1 MRTELAWLQK
11 GAKARRTKQKSR
23 IDWIA
28 KMQSEPKPEEQ
39 KQIKIE
45 VGNRF
50 LGGKLIDAVSISKLD
65 KQDYLFKDFTYRAAP
80 GDRIGVIGPNG
91 AGKSTLLNVLSG
103 RLKPDEGYVSI
114 GDTVTIGYF
123 DQEVKTLKENET
135 LIANLREV
143 AEYIDT
149 GVGRERYLTAKDLL
163 DRFLF
168 PAKQHYSLVHTLS
181 GGEKRRL
188 AVLRTLMGNPN
199 VLMFDEPTN
208 DFDIQTLGALEEYL
222 DSFKGILLIVSHD
235 RSFLDRTVER
245 IYSFEQNGKI
255 KEYPGNYS
263 AYLEK
268 KEQADQKTTLIS
280 NKEVKTQA
288 QNTTQTKKGLSFH
301 EKNEYE
307 RLEKLIAEHE
317 MKIKAMAKLLE
328 DIPPHEYQKIAEQSE
343 QMSSLEQESEN
354 NMMRWIELSDKQVKN

>member
-1 MRTELAWLQK
+1 M
-11 GAKARRTKQKSR
+11 
-23 IDWIA
+23 
-28 KMQSEPKPEEQ
+28 
-39 KQIKIE
+39 
-45 VGNRF
+45 
-50 LGGKLIDAVSISKLD
+50 
-65 KQDYLFKDFTYRAAP
+65 
-80 GDRIGVIGPNG
+80 
-91 AGKSTLLNVLSG
+91 
-103 RLKPDEGYVSI
+103 
-114 GDTVTIGYF
+114 
-123 DQEVKTLKENET
+123 
-135 LIANLREV
+135 IANLREV

-280 NKEVKTQA
+280 NKEVKTQ
-288 QNTTQTKKGLSFH
+288 
-301 EKNEYE
+301 
-307 RLEKLIAEHE
+307 
-317 MKIKAMAKLLE
+317 
-328 DIPPHEYQKIAEQSE
+328 
-343 QMSSLEQESEN
+343 N
-354 NMMRWIELSDKQVKN
+354 NSVEV